1 MFKTNESLRHLY
13 FENLNLFRISIFGF
27 RIFPQLL
34 IIEGLI
40 ILFFIGIL
48 SSAAFD
54 LLLDEGSEAV

>member
-13 FENLNLFRISIFGF
+13 FENLNLLRISIFGF

-34 IIEGLI
+34 IMEGLI

-48 SSAAFD
+48 SSSAFD